1 MYEIGDKVV
10 CVDDIR
16 GELTYNKEYIIVD
29 VWGKFQPD
37 LKVEN
42 DKGEK
47 RWYYHSHFRRT
58 EK

>member
-29 VWGKFQPD
+29 M
-37 LKVEN
+37 
-42 DKGEK
+42 
-47 RWYYHSHFRRT
+47 
-58 EK
+58 